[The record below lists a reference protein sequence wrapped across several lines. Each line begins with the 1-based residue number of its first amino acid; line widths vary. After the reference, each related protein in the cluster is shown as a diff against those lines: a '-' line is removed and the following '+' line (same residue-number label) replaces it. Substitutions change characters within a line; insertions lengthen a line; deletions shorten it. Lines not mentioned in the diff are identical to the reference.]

1 MKKLLNNEYVLLICR
16 IIVGLMFIVV
26 GVGKIANPEEFA
38 KEIANYQI
46 LPYLFVNIT
55 AIIIPWIELFTGI
68 LLLLG
73 VQTKSSSIVIAVMT
87 VVFTIAVIIAI
98 AKGLNI
104 ECGCY
109 SNIASQQVGLPKV
122 LENIGLL
129 ILTFIIILSDNKKF
143 SLK

>member
-55 AIIIPWIELFTGI
+55 AIIVPWIELFAGI

>member
-38 KEIANYQI
+38 QEIANYQI

-55 AIIIPWIELFTGI
+55 AIIIPWIELFAGI

>member
-16 IIVGLMFIVV
+16 MIVGLMFIVV

-55 AIIIPWIELFTGI
+55 AIIVPWIELFAGI

>member
-55 AIIIPWIELFTGI
+55 AIIIPWIELFAGI

>member
-38 KEIANYQI
+38 QEIANYQI

-55 AIIIPWIELFTGI
+55 AIIVPWIELFAGI

-109 SNIASQQVGLPKV
+109 SNIASQQVGLLKV

>member
-1 MKKLLNNEYVLLICR
+1 M
-16 IIVGLMFIVV
+16 IVGLMFIVV

-55 AIIIPWIELFTGI
+55 AIIVPWIELFAGI

>member
-16 IIVGLMFIVV
+16 IVVGLMFIVV

-55 AIIIPWIELFTGI
+55 AIIIPWIELFAGI

>member
-1 MKKLLNNEYVLLICR
+1 MNRFLNNEYVLLFCR

-26 GVGKIANPEEFA
+26 GVGKIAHPEDFA
-38 KEIANYQI
+38 REIANYQI
-46 LPYLFVNIT
+46 LPNIFINAVAIFV
-55 AIIIPWIELFTGI
+55 PWIEFFAGT
-68 LLLLG
+68 LLLFG
-73 VQTKSSSIVIAVMT
+73 IQMKASSLVIGAMT
-87 VVFTIAVIIAI
+87 IVFTTAVIIAI

-109 SNIASQQVGLPKV
+109 SNIASQQVGFPKV

-129 ILTFIIILSDNKKF
+129 ILTAIIMISDNKKL

>member
-38 KEIANYQI
+38 QEIANYQI

-55 AIIIPWIELFTGI
+55 AIIVPWIELFAGI